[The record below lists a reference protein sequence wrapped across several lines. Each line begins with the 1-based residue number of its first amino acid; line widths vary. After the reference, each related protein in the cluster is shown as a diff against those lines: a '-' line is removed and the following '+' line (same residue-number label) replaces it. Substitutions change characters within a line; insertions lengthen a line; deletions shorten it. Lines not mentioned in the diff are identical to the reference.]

1 LGRNDGGPVLLGR
14 TIIGTHTTTNDRS
27 NYDACTSR
35 PPSEEAYTLPPTVSI
50 RLVLVT
56 VSRNSSLDEI
66 KGLVKECL
74 GQLYAEEGGILKR
87 NNGRGVCE
95 RSIVFRFAHYL
106 QNKLSPDYFVDCDFN
121 SSFERG
127 RAIRGKPIGNVDRFV
142 DIIVHKRDSHPQN
155 DLICLEIKKWNNTSR
170 TAINKDEN
178 NLRVLTYEYRYKYGF
193 HISIHKV
200 KTKTRWTIFED
211 GRPLEGQEPKV
222 FEEAQHNRN

>member
-1 LGRNDGGPVLLGR
+1 M
-14 TIIGTHTTTNDRS
+14 
-27 NYDACTSR
+27 
-35 PPSEEAYTLPPTVSI
+35 
-50 RLVLVT
+50 

-74 GQLYAEEGGILKR
+74 SQVYAEEGGIFER
-87 NNGRGVCE
+87 NDGDGVCE

-106 QNKLSPDYFVDCDFN
+106 QNKLFPDYFVDCDFN

-127 RAIRGKPIGNVDRFV
+127 REIRGKRIENVDGPAKERFV

-155 DLICLEIKKWNNTSR
+155 DLICFEIKKWNNTNR
-170 TAINKDEN
+170 EAINKDKN
-178 NLRVLTYEYRYKYGF
+178 NLRVLTSQYGYIYGF

-200 KTKTRWTIFED
+200 KTKTKWIIFED

-222 FEEAQHNRN
+222 FEEAQHN